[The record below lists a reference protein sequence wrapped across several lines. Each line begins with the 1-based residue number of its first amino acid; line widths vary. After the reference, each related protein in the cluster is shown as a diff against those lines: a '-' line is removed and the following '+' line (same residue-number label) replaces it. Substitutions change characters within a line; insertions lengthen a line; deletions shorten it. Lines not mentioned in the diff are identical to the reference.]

1 MALAAKDIRIEA
13 PIPGTSRVGIEVPNQ
28 NPTTVNLRSI
38 IESPSFKN
46 AESKLTVAM
55 GYRINNEPL
64 LMDIAKTPRTNCRCN
79 WIRKSVCINSILMS
93 LLYKITL
100 RN

>member
-1 MALAAKDIRIEA
+1 MLVLKFE
-13 PIPGTSRVGIEVPNQ
+13 PKS
-28 NPTTVNLRSI
+28 TTVNLRSI

-64 LMDIAKTPRTNCRCN
+64 LMDIAKTPHALIAGATGSGNQF
-79 WIRKSVCINSILMS
+79 VSIVF
-93 LLYKITL
+93 
-100 RN
+100 